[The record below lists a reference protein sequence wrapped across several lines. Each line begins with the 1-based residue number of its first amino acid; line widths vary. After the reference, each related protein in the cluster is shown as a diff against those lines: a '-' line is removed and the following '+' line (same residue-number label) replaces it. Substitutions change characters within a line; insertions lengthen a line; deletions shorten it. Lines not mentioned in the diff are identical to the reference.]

1 VKVEAARNIKTH
13 FADRTGREPIDEVG
27 EFLLDMLY
35 PKREPDPQEPL
46 NLIVT
51 GPGPITKFI
60 DLTGGRPN
68 TLEGL
73 AFCLSVN
80 ADDIYYW
87 ELFEPLQKYHD
98 RGYDVQWIVPI
109 LEEVLPT
116 MNNDDANLCRVMLG
130 RIGHATEKS

>member
-13 FADRTGREPIDEVG
+13 FSDLTGREPIDEVG

-35 PKREPDPQEPL
+35 PKRQPDPQEPR

-51 GPGPITKFI
+51 GPGPITEFV

-73 AFCLSVN
+73 AFCLAVN
-80 ADDIYYW
+80 ANDSYYW
-87 ELFEPLQKYHD
+87 ELFAPLQKYHD

-109 LEEVLPT
+109 LEEVLST
-116 MNNDDANLCRVMLG
+116 MNGDDAKLCRVVLG
-130 RIGHATEKS
+130 SICQANKKP